1 MPKNTGMGGNKR
13 KKGKKQVQEDREL
26 RYKEESEEYAQ
37 ITKILGDGR
46 FQCKCA
52 DGVDRIAHVRGKMRK
67 RTWLANGDIILVSIR
82 EFEPEKCD
90 VVEKYKEKEV
100 AKLKSVGE
108 IPDTMVLVNSG
119 EKEEKNDDEG
129 GIVLEDSVQDTTTK
143 KKENSSGFDIESEN
157 EEEEEKEEKKIPFEE
172 KKPSKYKT
180 NIIDLNEN
188 EENQPTKKKIQET
201 LYGIQILG
209 LPYETTEFELRQMFS
224 KYGEILKIY
233 LPKYKNTN
241 KNIGHCYIYFST
253 EESATKS
260 LEMNN
265 QRIGRRYMEISLY
278 NMRNNFSKESG
289 KLDPDD
295 IPLDCTTAFVK
306 NLPYNVTEE
315 MVRDKFKPCGEINQ
329 LRFVYEPNKIKFKGF
344 CYIDFKEH
352 KGLVRALKLNGD
364 FFEGRKLYVDY
375 EQGKPKSNYKNSDS
389 YKNGTSEVR
398 YLNQKR
404 Y

>member
-157 EEEEEKEEKKIPFEE
+157 EEEEEKEEEDQKENAKEE
-172 KKPSKYKT
+172 KDNEADEEEKEKEDEMQKEKEKKSKKDKKEKDRKRKGNRDKKRGDKEEGEDNVGF
-180 NIIDLNEN
+180 NI
-188 EENQPTKKKIQET
+188 
-201 LYGIQILG
+201 
-209 LPYETTEFELRQMFS
+209 
-224 KYGEILKIY
+224 
-233 LPKYKNTN
+233 
-241 KNIGHCYIYFST
+241 
-253 EESATKS
+253 
-260 LEMNN
+260 
-265 QRIGRRYMEISLY
+265 
-278 NMRNNFSKESG
+278 
-289 KLDPDD
+289 DD
-295 IPLDCTTAFVK
+295 I
-306 NLPYNVTEE
+306 
-315 MVRDKFKPCGEINQ
+315 
-329 LRFVYEPNKIKFKGF
+329 
-344 CYIDFKEH
+344 
-352 KGLVRALKLNGD
+352 
-364 FFEGRKLYVDY
+364 
-375 EQGKPKSNYKNSDS
+375 
-389 YKNGTSEVR
+389 
-398 YLNQKR
+398 
-404 Y
+404 

>member
-129 GIVLEDSVQDTTTK
+129 GIVLEDSVQETTTK
-143 KKENSSGFDIESEN
+143 KKESSSGFDIESES
-157 EEEEEKEEKKIPFEE
+157 EEEEEKEEDQKENAKEE
-172 KKPSKYKT
+172 KDNEVDEEEKEKEDEMQKEKEKKSKK
-180 NIIDLNEN
+180 D
-188 EENQPTKKKIQET
+188 KKEKDRKRK
-201 LYGIQILG
+201 G
-209 LPYETTEFELRQMFS
+209 
-224 KYGEILKIY
+224 
-233 LPKYKNTN
+233 N
-241 KNIGHCYIYFST
+241 
-253 EESATKS
+253 
-260 LEMNN
+260 
-265 QRIGRRYMEISLY
+265 
-278 NMRNNFSKESG
+278 
-289 KLDPDD
+289 
-295 IPLDCTTAFVK
+295 
-306 NLPYNVTEE
+306 
-315 MVRDKFKPCGEINQ
+315 RDKK
-329 LRFVYEPNKIKFKGF
+329 R
-344 CYIDFKEH
+344 
-352 KGLVRALKLNGD
+352 GD
-364 FFEGRKLYVDY
+364 
-375 EQGKPKSNYKNSDS
+375 
-389 YKNGTSEVR
+389 
-398 YLNQKR
+398 
-404 Y
+404 

>member
-129 GIVLEDSVQDTTTK
+129 GIVLEDSVQDTTKK

-157 EEEEEKEEKKIPFEE
+157 EEEEEKEEDQKENAKEE
-172 KKPSKYKT
+172 KDNEADEEEKEKEDEMQKEKEKKSKKDKKEKDRKRKGNRDKKRGDKEEGEDNGGF
-180 NIIDLNEN
+180 NI
-188 EENQPTKKKIQET
+188 
-201 LYGIQILG
+201 
-209 LPYETTEFELRQMFS
+209 
-224 KYGEILKIY
+224 
-233 LPKYKNTN
+233 
-241 KNIGHCYIYFST
+241 
-253 EESATKS
+253 
-260 LEMNN
+260 
-265 QRIGRRYMEISLY
+265 
-278 NMRNNFSKESG
+278 
-289 KLDPDD
+289 DD
-295 IPLDCTTAFVK
+295 I
-306 NLPYNVTEE
+306 
-315 MVRDKFKPCGEINQ
+315 
-329 LRFVYEPNKIKFKGF
+329 
-344 CYIDFKEH
+344 
-352 KGLVRALKLNGD
+352 
-364 FFEGRKLYVDY
+364 
-375 EQGKPKSNYKNSDS
+375 
-389 YKNGTSEVR
+389 
-398 YLNQKR
+398 
-404 Y
+404 

>member
-129 GIVLEDSVQDTTTK
+129 GIVLEDSVQETTTK
-143 KKENSSGFDIESEN
+143 KKESSSGFDIESES
-157 EEEEEKEEKKIPFEE
+157 EEEEKEEDQKENAKEE
-172 KKPSKYKT
+172 KDNEADEEEKEKEDEMQKEKEKKSKKDKKEKDRKRKGNRDKKRGDKEEGEDNGGF
-180 NIIDLNEN
+180 NI
-188 EENQPTKKKIQET
+188 
-201 LYGIQILG
+201 
-209 LPYETTEFELRQMFS
+209 
-224 KYGEILKIY
+224 
-233 LPKYKNTN
+233 
-241 KNIGHCYIYFST
+241 
-253 EESATKS
+253 
-260 LEMNN
+260 
-265 QRIGRRYMEISLY
+265 
-278 NMRNNFSKESG
+278 
-289 KLDPDD
+289 DD
-295 IPLDCTTAFVK
+295 I
-306 NLPYNVTEE
+306 
-315 MVRDKFKPCGEINQ
+315 
-329 LRFVYEPNKIKFKGF
+329 
-344 CYIDFKEH
+344 
-352 KGLVRALKLNGD
+352 
-364 FFEGRKLYVDY
+364 
-375 EQGKPKSNYKNSDS
+375 
-389 YKNGTSEVR
+389 
-398 YLNQKR
+398 
-404 Y
+404 

>member
-1 MPKNTGMGGNKR
+1 MGGNKR

-157 EEEEEKEEKKIPFEE
+157 EEEEEKEEDQKENAKEE
-172 KKPSKYKT
+172 KDNEADEEEKEKEDEMQKEKEKKSKKDKKEKDRKRKGNRDKKRGDKEEGEDNGGF
-180 NIIDLNEN
+180 NI
-188 EENQPTKKKIQET
+188 
-201 LYGIQILG
+201 
-209 LPYETTEFELRQMFS
+209 
-224 KYGEILKIY
+224 
-233 LPKYKNTN
+233 
-241 KNIGHCYIYFST
+241 
-253 EESATKS
+253 
-260 LEMNN
+260 
-265 QRIGRRYMEISLY
+265 
-278 NMRNNFSKESG
+278 
-289 KLDPDD
+289 DD
-295 IPLDCTTAFVK
+295 I
-306 NLPYNVTEE
+306 
-315 MVRDKFKPCGEINQ
+315 
-329 LRFVYEPNKIKFKGF
+329 
-344 CYIDFKEH
+344 
-352 KGLVRALKLNGD
+352 
-364 FFEGRKLYVDY
+364 
-375 EQGKPKSNYKNSDS
+375 
-389 YKNGTSEVR
+389 
-398 YLNQKR
+398 
-404 Y
+404 

>member
-129 GIVLEDSVQDTTTK
+129 GIVLEDSVQETTTK
-143 KKENSSGFDIESEN
+143 KKESSSGFDIESESD
-157 EEEEEKEEKKIPFEE
+157 EEEEKEEDQKENAKEE
-172 KKPSKYKT
+172 KDNEADEEEKEKEDEMQKEKEKKSKKDKKEKDRKRKGNRDKKRGDKEEGEDNGGF
-180 NIIDLNEN
+180 NI
-188 EENQPTKKKIQET
+188 
-201 LYGIQILG
+201 
-209 LPYETTEFELRQMFS
+209 
-224 KYGEILKIY
+224 
-233 LPKYKNTN
+233 
-241 KNIGHCYIYFST
+241 
-253 EESATKS
+253 
-260 LEMNN
+260 
-265 QRIGRRYMEISLY
+265 
-278 NMRNNFSKESG
+278 
-289 KLDPDD
+289 DD
-295 IPLDCTTAFVK
+295 I
-306 NLPYNVTEE
+306 
-315 MVRDKFKPCGEINQ
+315 
-329 LRFVYEPNKIKFKGF
+329 
-344 CYIDFKEH
+344 
-352 KGLVRALKLNGD
+352 
-364 FFEGRKLYVDY
+364 
-375 EQGKPKSNYKNSDS
+375 
-389 YKNGTSEVR
+389 
-398 YLNQKR
+398 
-404 Y
+404 

>member
-129 GIVLEDSVQDTTTK
+129 GIVLEDSVQETTTK
-143 KKENSSGFDIESEN
+143 KKESSSGFDIESES
-157 EEEEEKEEKKIPFEE
+157 EEEEEKEEDQKENAKEE
-172 KKPSKYKT
+172 KDNEADEEEKEKEDEMQKEKEKKSKKDKKEKDRKRKGNRDKKRGDKEEGEDNGGF
-180 NIIDLNEN
+180 NI
-188 EENQPTKKKIQET
+188 
-201 LYGIQILG
+201 
-209 LPYETTEFELRQMFS
+209 
-224 KYGEILKIY
+224 
-233 LPKYKNTN
+233 
-241 KNIGHCYIYFST
+241 
-253 EESATKS
+253 
-260 LEMNN
+260 
-265 QRIGRRYMEISLY
+265 
-278 NMRNNFSKESG
+278 
-289 KLDPDD
+289 DD
-295 IPLDCTTAFVK
+295 I
-306 NLPYNVTEE
+306 
-315 MVRDKFKPCGEINQ
+315 
-329 LRFVYEPNKIKFKGF
+329 
-344 CYIDFKEH
+344 
-352 KGLVRALKLNGD
+352 
-364 FFEGRKLYVDY
+364 
-375 EQGKPKSNYKNSDS
+375 
-389 YKNGTSEVR
+389 
-398 YLNQKR
+398 
-404 Y
+404 

>member
-157 EEEEEKEEKKIPFEE
+157 EEEEEKEEEDQKENAKEE
-172 KKPSKYKT
+172 KDNEADEEEKEKEDEIQKEKEKKSKKDKKEKDRKRKGNRDKKRGDKEEGEDNGGF
-180 NIIDLNEN
+180 NI
-188 EENQPTKKKIQET
+188 
-201 LYGIQILG
+201 
-209 LPYETTEFELRQMFS
+209 
-224 KYGEILKIY
+224 
-233 LPKYKNTN
+233 
-241 KNIGHCYIYFST
+241 
-253 EESATKS
+253 
-260 LEMNN
+260 
-265 QRIGRRYMEISLY
+265 
-278 NMRNNFSKESG
+278 
-289 KLDPDD
+289 DD
-295 IPLDCTTAFVK
+295 I
-306 NLPYNVTEE
+306 
-315 MVRDKFKPCGEINQ
+315 
-329 LRFVYEPNKIKFKGF
+329 
-344 CYIDFKEH
+344 
-352 KGLVRALKLNGD
+352 
-364 FFEGRKLYVDY
+364 
-375 EQGKPKSNYKNSDS
+375 
-389 YKNGTSEVR
+389 
-398 YLNQKR
+398 
-404 Y
+404 

>member
-129 GIVLEDSVQDTTTK
+129 GIVLEDSVQETTTK
-143 KKENSSGFDIESEN
+143 KKESSSGFDIESES
-157 EEEEEKEEKKIPFEE
+157 EEEEEKEEDQKENAKEE
-172 KKPSKYKT
+172 KDNEADEEEKEKEDEMQKEKEKKSKKDKKEKDRKRKG
-180 NIIDLNEN
+180 NRD
-188 EENQPTKKKIQET
+188 TKR
-201 LYGIQILG
+201 GD
-209 LPYETTEFELRQMFS
+209 
-224 KYGEILKIY
+224 
-233 LPKYKNTN
+233 
-241 KNIGHCYIYFST
+241 T
-253 EESATKS
+253 EEG
-260 LEMNN
+260 EDNVGFN
-265 QRIGRRYMEISLY
+265 I
-278 NMRNNFSKESG
+278 
-289 KLDPDD
+289 DD
-295 IPLDCTTAFVK
+295 I
-306 NLPYNVTEE
+306 
-315 MVRDKFKPCGEINQ
+315 
-329 LRFVYEPNKIKFKGF
+329 
-344 CYIDFKEH
+344 
-352 KGLVRALKLNGD
+352 
-364 FFEGRKLYVDY
+364 
-375 EQGKPKSNYKNSDS
+375 
-389 YKNGTSEVR
+389 
-398 YLNQKR
+398 
-404 Y
+404 

>member
-82 EFEPEKCD
+82 EFEQEKCD

-143 KKENSSGFDIESEN
+143 KKENSSGFDIESES
-157 EEEEEKEEKKIPFEE
+157 EEEEKEEDQKENAKEE
-172 KKPSKYKT
+172 KDNEADEEEKEKEDEMQKEKEKKSKKDKKEKDRKRKGNRDKKRGDKEEGEDNGGF
-180 NIIDLNEN
+180 NI
-188 EENQPTKKKIQET
+188 
-201 LYGIQILG
+201 
-209 LPYETTEFELRQMFS
+209 
-224 KYGEILKIY
+224 
-233 LPKYKNTN
+233 
-241 KNIGHCYIYFST
+241 
-253 EESATKS
+253 
-260 LEMNN
+260 
-265 QRIGRRYMEISLY
+265 
-278 NMRNNFSKESG
+278 
-289 KLDPDD
+289 DD
-295 IPLDCTTAFVK
+295 I
-306 NLPYNVTEE
+306 
-315 MVRDKFKPCGEINQ
+315 
-329 LRFVYEPNKIKFKGF
+329 
-344 CYIDFKEH
+344 
-352 KGLVRALKLNGD
+352 
-364 FFEGRKLYVDY
+364 
-375 EQGKPKSNYKNSDS
+375 
-389 YKNGTSEVR
+389 
-398 YLNQKR
+398 
-404 Y
+404 